1 MIRILILGSSG
12 MLGAQMMEDF
22 NKQNKKCNFK
32 IFNSSRKQSKNK
44 IFFDVF
50 NDKTYKNIEA
60 TKPHYII
67 NCIGLIKP
75 KISINS
81 SKSNIECF
89 NINSML
95 PLYLSNNFKN
105 SKIIHISSDG
115 VFNGSKGN
123 YLETD
128 KPSSMDIYGIS
139 KIIGEI
145 KNKNI
150 MNIRCSI
157 IGFEKKTNNS
167 ILSWFLKKNSR
178 QINGYNDQIWNG
190 ITTHA
195 LSKICIGIIKA
206 KLFRKGTF
214 HIFSKNKVT
223 KYKLLCI
230 LNEILNNNS
239 KKIKPIISGKP
250 NNTSLAT
257 IHSEY
262 ILKIWKSSGYKSIP
276 TIKYLI
282 KELI

>member
-1 MIRILILGSSG
+1 
-12 MLGAQMMEDF
+12 MLGAQMVKYF
-22 NKQNKKCNFK
+22 YKQNKKNNFK
-32 IFNSSRKQSKNK
+32 IFNSSRKRSKKK

-60 TKPHYII
+60 TNPHYII

-81 SKSNIECF
+81 TKSNIECF
-89 NINSML
+89 NINSMF
-95 PLYLSNNFKN
+95 PFYLSNNFKN

-115 VFNGSKGN
+115 VFNGLKGN

-128 KPSSMDIYGIS
+128 KPSSTDIYGIS

-145 KNKNI
+145 KNKNV

-157 IGFEKKTNNS
+157 IGLEKKTNNS
-167 ILSWFLKKNSR
+167 ILSWFLKKNPR
-178 QINGYNDQIWNG
+178 QISGYNDQIWNG

-206 KLFRKGTF
+206 KLFRSGLF

-223 KYKLLCI
+223 KYKLLLI

-239 KKIKPIISGKP
+239 KKVKLVNSGNPI
-250 NNTSLAT
+250 NTSLAT
-257 IHSEY
+257 IHNKY
-262 ILKIWKSSGYKSIP
+262 ILRIWKSSGYKSIP